1 MKHFSIHVQLL
12 LQALVFTM
20 FISACGAPQATPAAN
35 TADIQ
40 NTMVAVGLTMLSET
54 QVALPTAT
62 PPSPT
67 ATLTNT
73 PAPTAT
79 IPVLLTLEATFTA
92 APVVN
97 SGGDD
102 PCIHQV
108 MPASLKGETIKI
120 RVDNPM
126 EATLMLSVNLQQAGP
141 QSQCGYRIY
150 SLAAG
155 ESLVINDLVVGC
167 YTLWAWNPDP
177 DEYFISTNG
186 TSCLDTS
193 NTWTFDISTSS
204 IRLRP

>member
-1 MKHFSIHVQLL
+1 MKRFSIHIRLCM
-12 LQALVFTM
+12 QALVFTM
-20 FISACGAPQATPAAN
+20 FISACGAPPATPTSN
-35 TADIQ
+35 VVDIQ

-54 QVALPTAT
+54 QVAIPTAT
-62 PPSPT
+62 PPPPT

-79 IPVLLTLEATFTA
+79 LPLLLTLEATFTA
-92 APVVN
+92 APVGN

-126 EATLMLSVNLQQAGP
+126 EATLMLSINLQQAGP

-177 DEYFISTNG
+177 DEYFIATNG
-186 TSCLDTS
+186 TNCLDTS

>member
-1 MKHFSIHVQLL
+1 MKSFSIHVQLL
-12 LQALVFTM
+12 MQALVFTM
-20 FISACGAPQATPAAN
+20 FISACGASQATPTSN
-35 TADIQ
+35 VVDIQ

-54 QVALPTAT
+54 QVAIPTAT
-62 PPSPT
+62 SPPPT

-79 IPVLLTLEATFTA
+79 LPLLLTLEATITA
-92 APVVN
+92 APVGI
-97 SGGDD
+97 SGADD

-108 MPASLKGETIKI
+108 MPASLDGETIKI

-126 EATLMLSVNLQQAGP
+126 EATLILSVNLQQAGP
-141 QSQCGYRIY
+141 QTQCGYRIY
-150 SLAAG
+150 NLAPG
-155 ESLVINDLVVGC
+155 DSLVINDLVVGC